1 MSTVQTS
8 QSLLPYLRIFI
19 APSKKKGAPVFVWQQ
34 IEKPVAP
41 DSIVLSGKI
50 AERVQWLLMAYGSK
64 RQDPDFFDVREPV
77 CHGAAF
83 YAAGLIDDPAP
94 YGHFAD
100 IYTGLEEIL
109 TYDKPQPPAVVHLL
123 KAKIPPRKLHEANEL
138 ICPHTV
144 LYIGDLHGREVCF
157 QKHIDGATSIGFLRN
172 AERKY
177 NTTYRLWV
185 NA

>member
-1 MSTVQTS
+1 MAQ
-8 QSLLPYLRIFI
+8 QSPSYLRIFI
-19 APSKKKGAPVFVWQQ
+19 TASKKKGTPVFAWEQT
-34 IEKPVAP
+34 EEPVAAG
-41 DSIVLSGKI
+41 SILLSGKI
-50 AERVQWLLMAYGSK
+50 ADRVQWLLRAYGSK
-64 RQDPDFFDVREPV
+64 RPNPEFVDPREPF
-77 CHGAAF
+77 CHGAAM
-83 YAAGLIDDPAP
+83 YAAGLTDDSAP
-94 YGHFAD
+94 SGHFATP
-100 IYTGLEEIL
+100 YKGLEDIL

-123 KAKIPPRKLHEANEL
+123 KVKIAPKEIHKANEV

-144 LYIGDLHGREVCF
+144 LYIGDLSGREVCF